1 MNRAVLAGL
10 TIFLLSWALW
20 SCGYR
25 LEGRDTS
32 LPPEIQ
38 TIAVPT
44 MGNQTL
50 EAGIENIFTTALVR
64 EFNRDR
70 RLRLVRAEEAD
81 SILRGSIQ
89 DFSISSVTYD
99 EAGLAIEYRVEVT
112 LEVSLRRVDT
122 DEVLW
127 QTAPIREIETYRAVS
142 GVLTN
147 EARKREAV
155 EEIAR
160 ELAETVHDRIV
171 DRF

>member
-1 MNRAVLAGL
+1 MNRAVRAGL
-10 TIFLLSWALW
+10 AIFLLSWAVW
-20 SCGYR
+20 GCGYR
-25 LEGRDTS
+25 LEGRETS
-32 LPPEIQ
+32 LPPEIR

-44 MGNQTL
+44 MANRTL

-70 RLRLVRAEEAD
+70 RLRLVRAKEAD
-81 SILRGSIQ
+81 GILRGSIQ

-112 LEVSLRRVDT
+112 VDVSLRRVDT

-127 QTAPIREIETYRAVS
+127 QTDPIRETETYRAVS
-142 GVLTN
+142 DVLTN

>member
-10 TIFLLSWALW
+10 TIFLLSWVLW
-20 SCGYR
+20 GCGYR
-25 LEGRDTS
+25 LEGRETS

-44 MGNQTL
+44 LANQTL
-50 EAGIENIFTTALVR
+50 EAGIENVFTTALVR

-70 RLRLVRAEEAD
+70 RLRLVRAKEGD

-89 DFSISSVTYD
+89 DFSVSSVTYD
-99 EAGLAIEYRVEVT
+99 DAGFVVEYRVEVT
-112 LEVSLRRVDT
+112 MEVSLRRVDT

-127 QTAPIREIETYRAVS
+127 QTGPIREIETYRATS
-142 GVLTN
+142 NVLTN

-155 EEIAR
+155 EQIAR

>member
-1 MNRAVLAGL
+1 MNRAVGAGL
-10 TIFLLSWALW
+10 TIFLLSWVFW
-20 SCGYR
+20 GCGYR
-25 LEGRDTS
+25 LEGRETS
-32 LPPEIQ
+32 LPPEIR

-44 MGNQTL
+44 MGNRTL

-70 RLRLVRAEEAD
+70 RLRLVRAKEAD

-112 LEVSLRRVDT
+112 VDVSLRRVDT

-127 QTAPIREIETYRAVS
+127 QTDPIRETQTYRVIS
-142 GVLTN
+142 DVLTN